1 MGCPKR
7 GAKSLVNREVQIPD
21 MRAPA
26 VCFVYMTAPML
37 PQTSEQIASQS
48 AWNRPELW
56 LEGWAR
62 GEGSLMSVK
71 TRWIDDL
78 RVYGATHNRDK
89 DGGSSSAEKPGTRQ
103 S

>member
-1 MGCPKR
+1 M
-7 GAKSLVNREVQIPD
+7 NREVQIPD